1 MKKVVVVSIF
11 FQLFIFSV
19 AAQQLSMSAV
29 ELKLSAMKEVNYVKA
44 KPSDGFRE
52 AYVLNVIQPLDPKDK
67 AGKIFN
73 QRVFLQVKDLFA
85 PTLVVTEGYS
95 ADYAANEHYA
105 EELSAILQSNQ
116 VVIEHRYFGTSV
128 PDPLDWK
135 YLTVENAAADHHRI
149 INLLKMIFKGKFIS
163 TGISKGGQTAVYH
176 RTFYPGDVDATVAY
190 VAPFN
195 ISQEDPRE
203 IYFLKNVGT
212 SLTRERIVQF
222 QQNVLKKRGEILPLM
237 LKDVERQKA
246 SLAMSA
252 DSTLDYLVL
261 EFPFSFWQW
270 GVRENS
276 LPGNDASAS
285 QLYTLLSS
293 VVPPSSYTHPGMDYF
308 YPFSYQAY
316 TEIGY
321 YGYDTTYLGK
331 YLAIRGNYISNLVM
345 APKYSEYRFNPLT
358 LQKVRDF
365 ISYKGNNII
374 YIYGAND
381 PWSAS
386 AAMPTTATNS
396 VRFVQKDGNHSARI
410 KSLDQDQKKSIAEL
424 LSKWLTMSVQI
435 N

>member
-11 FQLFIFSV
+11 FQFFVFTI

-29 ELKLSAMKEVNYVKA
+29 ELKLAAMKEVSYVKA
-44 KPSDGFRE
+44 KPTDGFSE
-52 AYVLNVIQPLDPKDK
+52 AYILNVTQHLDPKDK

-105 EELSAILQSNQ
+105 EELSGILQSNQ

-176 RTFYPGDVDATVAY
+176 RTFYPDDVDATVAY

-222 QQNVLKKRGEILPLM
+222 QQNILKKRGEILPLM

-276 LPGNDASAS
+276 LPEKDASAA
-285 QLYTLLSS
+285 QLYDFLRN

-331 YLAIRGNYISNLVM
+331 YLAIKGNYVNNLVM
-345 APKYSEYRFNPLT
+345 APKCPGYQFNPLT

-410 KSLDQDQKKSIAEL
+410 KSLDQDQKNHIAEL
-424 LSKWLTMSVQI
+424 LSKWLTMPVQI